1 MCAAFEKK
9 SCLKGSGK
17 RITIDSIG
25 YSGYGASTPIPI
37 NITIPLDFKFEGDS
51 NPFAG
56 SN

>member
-25 YSGYGASTPIPI
+25 YSGLDTSNSIPI